1 MNQKN
6 IFTVIAAL
14 LALQGIAFYLM
25 GDKVISDSFP
35 TLDAAGKSAAIPLLQ
50 VIAALSFGFGLV
62 IYATRNFPQVLG
74 AFTLGSGILLILTLK
89 HKLADHINVPVAAI
103 IIQFFIVLSCVYLLM
118 QNNKA
123 KTA

>member
-14 LALQGIAFYLM
+14 LALQGIAFFMM

-50 VIAALSFGFGLV
+50 VIAALSIGFALV
-62 IYATRNFPQVLG
+62 TYATRSFTQVLG
-74 AFTLGSGILLILTLK
+74 AYTLGSGILLILTFK
-89 HKLADHINVPVAAI
+89 HKLGDHINVPIAAI
-103 IIQFFIVLSCVYLLM
+103 IIQIFIVVSCVYLLM
-118 QNNKA
+118 QTNKSKA
-123 KTA
+123 A